1 MTNDRYSG
9 TTRRQHGR
17 VDVKASTSNMLAQ
30 VQEQKQKGDSQHHP
44 TINSCL
50 VRIPGTIN
58 SKCSQTVQ
66 IIQRWEG
73 QRLDKLSIARF
84 QEMVN
89 KCKARAIHVY

>member
-1 MTNDRYSG
+1 
-9 TTRRQHGR
+9 
-17 VDVKASTSNMLAQ
+17 MLAQ